1 MNGLGDF
8 NETLGTIAKS
18 VDDNVYSAEEQ
29 AKEQTKRLE
38 IDNKSTSIIP
48 QLVRPV
54 TFGWSVLMLSITN
67 LIMMFLSF
75 KALKGME
82 LVAAIGVI
90 GATWNGLVGMMA
102 KFYFQSRGNEK
113 IEKVRAKTE
122 SLRMESIIKIEEIK
136 TKTDIKEEVK
146 DNKAERRANKKP
158 FFTRK

>member
-1 MNGLGDF
+1 
-8 NETLGTIAKS
+8 
-18 VDDNVYSAEEQ
+18 
-29 AKEQTKRLE
+29 
-38 IDNKSTSIIP
+38 
-48 QLVRPV
+48 
-54 TFGWSVLMLSITN
+54 
-67 LIMMFLSF
+67 MMFLSF

-146 DNKAERRANKKP
+146 DNKAERKANKKP